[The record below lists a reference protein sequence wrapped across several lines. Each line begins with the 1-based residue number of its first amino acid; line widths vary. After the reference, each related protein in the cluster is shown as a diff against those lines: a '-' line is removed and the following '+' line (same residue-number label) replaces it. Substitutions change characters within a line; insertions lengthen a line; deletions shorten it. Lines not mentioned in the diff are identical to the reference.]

1 MLDLSV
7 FEHITSPNSHIVSH
21 VEHSMGVVLLSLLI
35 AFASCHIAFYILRSN
50 QDASAHSHQRIA
62 WLCTAIVL
70 GFGVWCMHFTGM
82 LAMQLPVHVSYSVWK
97 TAASILPSL
106 MAAGI
111 AIWTLQSQNTSMGHT
126 VLGGMLFGLGVTVMH
141 YSGIGAAYMEG
152 LIRLNLPQ
160 FLLAIVV
167 GVGLSILSFASYRW
181 VEQRVQGQIK
191 HYWRAVPPSLL
202 AAAIAST
209 HYISMLAMRL
219 ALPSA
224 SAPQPAAM
232 PDLHGSHML
241 SLFIASIA
249 GSVFVILGLA
259 HAAMRYR
266 NHWQAVAE
274 RDARLHAMVEAADA
288 GFISIDA
295 RGHILEYNSM
305 AQRLFGYT
313 KEEVLGHS
321 INMLMPS
328 PLAEQHDAFLR
339 NHLKHISRPLDN
351 NQREVLGRHKD
362 GKLIPLQLSLGKA
375 VTPSGLIFVG
385 YLQDISERKRADA
398 QLRIAASV
406 FHHVHEG
413 VAIIDAHY
421 NITDVNPS
429 FERLM
434 EMHRQDCLGKSLPW
448 IYENADIPPDMSGL
462 WHTLATEQHW
472 QTEVMLTR
480 SNGQVWM
487 QRISISPVFNEI
499 KRPHHF
505 IVVISDISER
515 PSLEVMLPHA
525 ELHDSSTGLPTSK
538 LFMDRL
544 TSQLISAHRKFTNV
558 GVLCVQFVS
567 DSNAAPHDL
576 DNAQRLLAQ
585 MLQQQLRC
593 TDTLARYSKDLLTIL
608 LPGIKDA
615 PSFAALVERLTRSMQ
630 EVQHHYAKYHV
641 QMLRITHAS
650 TLEDRYSARDLM
662 DAAIHSAAPREIHAV
677 AEKSRVL

>member
-1 MLDLSV
+1 MLGLSV
-7 FEHITSPNSHIVSH
+7 FEHINVPSSHLITH
-21 VEHSMGVVLLSLLI
+21 VPRSLGVVLLSLLI
-35 AFASCHIAFYILRSN
+35 AFVSCHIGFYILRNN
-50 QDASAHSHQRIA
+50 QVAAAHSQQRIA

-70 GFGVWCMHFTGM
+70 GFGIWCMHFTGM
-82 LAMQLPVHVSYSVWK
+82 LAMQLPTHVSYSVWK

-106 MAAGI
+106 AAAGI
-111 AIWTLQSQNTSMGHT
+111 AIWTLQSQNTSMGRT

-181 VEQRVQGQIK
+181 VEQRVQGQTK
-191 HYWRAVPPSLL
+191 PYWRAIPPSLL

-266 NHWQAVAE
+266 NHWQAVAA

-413 VAIIDAHY
+413 VAIMDAHY

-434 EMHRQDCLGKSLPW
+434 EMQRQDCIGKSLPW
-448 IYENADIPPDMSGL
+448 LYETADIPPDMSGL

-472 QTEVMLTR
+472 QAEVLLTR

-525 ELHDSSTGLPTSK
+525 ELHDSSTGLPTRK

-544 TSQLISAHRKFTNV
+544 TSQLISSHRKSTHA
-558 GVLCVQFVS
+558 GVVCVQFVL
-567 DSNAAPHDL
+567 DDQATPHDL
-576 DNAQRLLAQ
+576 NNAQRLLAQ
-585 MLQQQLRC
+585 LLEQQLRR
-593 TDTLARYSKDLLTIL
+593 TDTLSRYSKDLLAVL

-615 PSFAALVERLTRSMQ
+615 ASFAALVDHLTRSIQ
-630 EVQHHYAKYHV
+630 EVQHHYLRFHV
-641 QMLRITHAS
+641 QMLRISHAS
-650 TLEDRYSARDLM
+650 TLDERFSASDLM
-662 DAAIHSAAPREIHAV
+662 EAAIHSPHAREIPAV
-677 AEKSRVL
+677 SDQRHVH

>member
-1 MLDLSV
+1 MLGLSV
-7 FEHITSPNSHIVSH
+7 FEHINVPSSHLITH
-21 VEHSMGVVLLSLLI
+21 VPRSLGVVLLSLLI
-35 AFASCHIAFYILRSN
+35 AFVSCHIGFYILRNN
-50 QDASAHSHQRIA
+50 QVAAAHSQQRIA

-70 GFGVWCMHFTGM
+70 GFGIWCMHFTGM
-82 LAMQLPVHVSYSVWK
+82 LAMQLPTHVSYSVWK

-106 MAAGI
+106 AAAGI
-111 AIWTLQSQNTSMGHT
+111 AIWTLQSQNTSMGRT

-181 VEQRVQGQIK
+181 VEQRVQGQTK
-191 HYWRAVPPSLL
+191 PYWRAIPPSLL

-266 NHWQAVAE
+266 NHWQAVAA

-305 AQRLFGYT
+305 AQQLFGYT

-328 PLAEQHDAFLR
+328 PLAEQHNAFLR

-413 VAIIDAHY
+413 VAIMDAHY

-434 EMHRQDCLGKSLPW
+434 EMQRQDCIGKSLPW
-448 IYENADIPPDMSGL
+448 LYETADIPPDMSGL

-472 QTEVMLTR
+472 QAEVLLTR

-525 ELHDSSTGLPTSK
+525 ELHDSSTGLPTRK

-544 TSQLISAHRKFTNV
+544 TSQLISSHRKSTHA
-558 GVLCVQFVS
+558 GVVCVQFVL
-567 DSNAAPHDL
+567 DDQATPHDL
-576 DNAQRLLAQ
+576 NNAQRLLAQ
-585 MLQQQLRC
+585 LLEQQLRR
-593 TDTLARYSKDLLTIL
+593 TDTLSRYSKDLLAVL

-615 PSFAALVERLTRSMQ
+615 ASFAALVDHLTRSIQ
-630 EVQHHYAKYHV
+630 EVQHHYLRFHV
-641 QMLRITHAS
+641 QMLRISHAS
-650 TLEDRYSARDLM
+650 TLDERFSASDLM
-662 DAAIHSAAPREIHAV
+662 EAAIHSPHAREIPAV
-677 AEKSRVL
+677 SDQRHVH